1 MAWTAAGELCK
12 PRSRGSDPLTGGC
25 ATRQPRACLLSSRL
39 TTLRLP
45 DERWGE
51 SQPARSQIP
60 RLVLSNEVDAKGNA
74 HVNDTALKQLVAAA
88 QAGDEK
94 ALEAKEGPEVA

>member
-1 MAWTAAGELCK
+1 
-12 PRSRGSDPLTGGC
+12 
-25 ATRQPRACLLSSRL
+25 
-39 TTLRLP
+39 LRLP

-74 HVNDTALKQLVAAA
+74 HVDDTALKQLVAAA

-94 ALEAKEGPEVA
+94 ALEAVVRAIQDDVFDLALRMLGEADDAHDAAQEVLTPAAA

>member
-1 MAWTAAGELCK
+1 
-12 PRSRGSDPLTGGC
+12 
-25 ATRQPRACLLSSRL
+25 L

-74 HVNDTALKQLVAAA
+74 HVDDTALKQLVAAA

-94 ALEAKEGPEVA
+94 ALEAVVRAIQDDVFDLALRMLGEADDAHDAAQEVLTPAAA

>member
-1 MAWTAAGELCK
+1 
-12 PRSRGSDPLTGGC
+12 
-25 ATRQPRACLLSSRL
+25 
-39 TTLRLP
+39 LP

-94 ALEAKEGPEVA
+94 ALEAKAADRNYLFALKESARSEGAGVDVKVIVAGGLRKGPK